1 MTGGGPAERYSAAS
15 GNPGR
20 PDGNGGYNSGMIVF
34 SYIIGGIVVWSLIG
48 WVLDILLGT
57 HWIVLAGAFTGL
69 AGGFYLSFARRLGT
83 SGFKR
88 TNERPSAPD
97 DTSEGHGTEQL

>member
-1 MTGGGPAERYSAAS
+1 MSGGGPADKYSAAS

-48 WVLDILLGT
+48 WGLDILLGT

-69 AGGFYLSFARRLGT
+69 TGGFYLSFARRFGI
-83 SGFKR
+83 SRSKR
-88 TNERPSAPD
+88 ADERPSAPD
-97 DTSEGHGTEQL
+97 GNGTEHP